1 MIRSKIYLWN
11 FEYYWFWGSLK
22 GFLDIFAFNHYQ
34 ITQQKHWKFWISRHI
49 SVQNK
54 KILFNFSCGQAV
66 NYVCNQLFPLFGHRL
81 DQIEIVG
88 KIINGKMLS
97 DFSFV
102 GIADEKEIGDNLLAP
117 LLTLS
122 FVLRTNS
129 VELSIFVDEWY
140 NFSLPINAIFN
151 WLHFAESAKRIQMN
165 SRRHSSVAGSKRSL
179 KIAVKLQSF
188 ALTNTIVAS
197 TEELIE
203 RINRASL

>member
-1 MIRSKIYLWN
+1 
-11 FEYYWFWGSLK
+11 
-22 GFLDIFAFNHYQ
+22 
-34 ITQQKHWKFWISRHI
+34 
-49 SVQNK
+49 
-54 KILFNFSCGQAV
+54 
-66 NYVCNQLFPLFGHRL
+66 
-81 DQIEIVG
+81 
-88 KIINGKMLS
+88 MLS

-102 GIADEKEIGDNLLAP
+102 GIADEKEIGENLLAP

-151 WLHFAESAKRIQMN
+151 WLHFAENAKRMQMN
-165 SRRHSSVAGSKRSL
+165 SRRHSPVAGSKRSL
-179 KIAVKLQSF
+179 KIAVKLQSL

-203 RINRASL
+203 RINRASF